1 MSRVTV
7 IFLHRSQ
14 LGAAVCTNC
23 SLRFVL
29 FKPILLPDQSCP
41 AWQLTPK
48 ENTFGSQ
55 RVSGSAQPVW
65 LLGAMQGTRPA
76 GETPSVPL
84 ATRVEVQGQF
94 TNSAGHS
101 PASSSEQSWGCFSQ
115 GRLHFLSVSKRKANG
130 IVSLSPHC
138 PGPTFP
144 DSLFCCYLL
153 FLVLFALS
161 CSPACLLALTL
172 SSTSP
177 SWSTQ
182 ESPSCGYT
190 SHCFRLTPAETL
202 QEAEMLGLVTK
213 RSPTWCQQPI
223 RVHLGRQVWVS
234 GVRRFWGS
242 KEGWAQWWL

>member
-1 MSRVTV
+1 M
-7 IFLHRSQ
+7 
-14 LGAAVCTNC
+14 
-23 SLRFVL
+23 L
-29 FKPILLPDQSCP
+29 FKPLLLPDQSCP

-55 RVSGSAQPVW
+55 RVLGSAQPVW

-84 ATRVEVQGQF
+84 AARVEVQGQL

-115 GRLHFLSVSKRKANG
+115 GRLHFPSVSKRKADG
-130 IVSLSPHC
+130 IVSPHS
-138 PGPTFP
+138 PGPKVP
-144 DSLFCCYLL
+144 DSLFWGCCYPL

-177 SWSTQ
+177 SQSTY
-182 ESPSCGYT
+182 EFPSCGYT
-190 SHCFRLTPAETL
+190 SHCFRLTPAGTL
-202 QEAEMLGLVTK
+202 QELRAEMLGLVTK
-213 RSPTWCQQPI
+213 RSPTW
-223 RVHLGRQVWVS
+223 
-234 GVRRFWGS
+234 
-242 KEGWAQWWL
+242 